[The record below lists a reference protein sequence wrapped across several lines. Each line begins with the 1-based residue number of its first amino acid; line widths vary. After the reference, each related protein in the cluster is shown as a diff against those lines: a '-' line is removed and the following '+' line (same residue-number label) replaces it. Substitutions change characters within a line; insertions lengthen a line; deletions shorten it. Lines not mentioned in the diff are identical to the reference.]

1 MSTRTN
7 YTTNKKKLLN
17 LSQENDLSVTFY
29 PEDWPMRMT
38 IKPYTGVG
46 TQLSLLENM
55 ETRGIKPDAV
65 ITMTYSDGGDV
76 DIDISDQFRISDAL
90 LTSFSKTF
98 KKTCQAWAEL
108 ILSVIHGSGQVSEA
122 NLNAIDDA
130 VCKE

>member
-7 YTTNKKKLLN
+7 YTTSKKKLRD
-17 LSQENDLSVTFY
+17 LSQENDLAVVFY

-46 TQLSLLENM
+46 SQLSLLENM
-55 ETRGIKPDAV
+55 ETRGIHPDAV
-65 ITMTYSDGGDV
+65 ITMTYHDGGDV
-76 DIDISDQFRISDAL
+76 DIDISDQFRISDTL

-98 KKTCQAWAEL
+98 KKVCQAWAEL
-108 ILSVIHGSGQVSEA
+108 ILSVIHGSGRVSVD
-122 NLNAIDDA
+122 NLASIDDA